1 MPRDKLKN
9 LLNKARQTEP
19 VPDFQKVWGQA
30 KAMELE
36 KIKTPPPLRRVLV
49 PIAAAAAIAV
59 LMVVG
64 VHVGT
69 DKNGQN
75 LAVEKV
81 QNRLEMLAHLEDIAP
96 WTGELDG
103 LGTEWTFE
111 LTSVQSSDG
120 DEVDTSVISVFDNIP
135 GDDIYESPT
144 DFLLDLE
151 IPTWNRSEERNVL

>member
-1 MPRDKLKN
+1 
-9 LLNKARQTEP
+9 
-19 VPDFQKVWGQA
+19 VPDFQKVWRQA
-30 KAMELE
+30 EAMELG
-36 KIKTPPPLRRVLV
+36 KIKTRPRIRRVFV

-64 VHVGT
+64 VQVGT

-81 QNRLEMLAHLEDIAP
+81 QNPLKMLAHLEDIEP

-111 LTSVQSSDG
+111 LTSVQSSDD
-120 DEVDTSVISVFDNIP
+120 DEVDTSVISVSKNIP
-135 GDDIYESPT
+135 GDDVYESQT